1 MTERFP
7 FTQITANSYLCLLL
21 KDLSQ
26 KTLRNGWLKAQR
38 DEYEGEL
45 DTLQIQISAD

>member
-7 FTQITANSYLCLLL
+7 STQITANSYLCLLL

-26 KTLRNGWLKAQR
+26 KTLRNGWTSALPQFRAFKAW
-38 DEYEGEL
+38 
-45 DTLQIQISAD
+45 IADCAAWR